1 MTDSITKSTAMW
13 MGGITFTA
21 ITTTATGM
29 HYLYDQFVIP
39 LKVFE
44 SSQQVE
50 KLNTQLEGQ
59 TAAIKELNSIK
70 DKLDRA
76 QQKLEKIE
84 LTDLFLKGDPYPSTV
99 DVLKVGQPVS
109 AISGTYSK
117 DQITWPNESEGDFLV
132 RVKIQN
138 SVFNRILYM
147 YDETTKKITS
157 TSFVLDY
164 NKDFSK
170 DFLYTSL
177 SKALGT
183 PETSKRKGQ
192 FKWRI
197 KGVGSAYIIMS
208 DTYMIVDNHY
218 APRSWS
224 E

>member
-50 KLNTQLEGQ
+50 KLKSQLESQ
-59 TAAIKELNSIK
+59 TTAIKDLNNTK
-70 DKLDRA
+70 EKLDKA

-99 DVLKVGQPVS
+99 ELLKLGQPITAVS
-109 AISGTYSK
+109 DSYNK
-117 DQITWPNESEGDFLV
+117 NQITWPNESEGDFLV
-132 RVKIQN
+132 RVEIQN
-138 SVFNRILYM
+138 SVFGRVLYI
-147 YDETTKKITS
+147 YDEKTKKITS
-157 TSFVLDY
+157 VSFTLNYD
-164 NKDFSK
+164 KDFSK
-170 DFLYTSL
+170 DFLYTSI

-197 KGVGSAYIIMS
+197 KGIGSAYIIANN
-208 DTYMIVDNHY
+208 TYMIVDDHY
-218 APRSWS
+218 TPISWS